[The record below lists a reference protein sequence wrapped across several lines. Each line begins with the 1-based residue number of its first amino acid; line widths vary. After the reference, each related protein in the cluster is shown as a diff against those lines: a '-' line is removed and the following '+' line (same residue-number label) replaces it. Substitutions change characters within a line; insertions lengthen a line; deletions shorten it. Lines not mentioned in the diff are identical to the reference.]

1 MRMIHYSVKEPGY
14 QVINIFFLVKKIH
27 VFLKIVFDIDLII
40 IVNIY

>member
-1 MRMIHYSVKEPGY
+1 MCMIHYSVKEPGY
-14 QVINIFFLVKKIH
+14 QVINFFLVKKIH